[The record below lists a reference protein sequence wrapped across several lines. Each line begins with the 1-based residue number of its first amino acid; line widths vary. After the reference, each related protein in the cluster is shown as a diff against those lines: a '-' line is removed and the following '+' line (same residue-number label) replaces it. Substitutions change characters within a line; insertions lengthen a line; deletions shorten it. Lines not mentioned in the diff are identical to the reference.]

1 MNEWR
6 QAMNRRS
13 MAFKTE
19 NLDGF
24 HIATAQF
31 ARTIYS

>member
-1 MNEWR
+1 MASSDESSLDGL
-6 QAMNRRS
+6 QNR
-13 MAFKTE
+13 E